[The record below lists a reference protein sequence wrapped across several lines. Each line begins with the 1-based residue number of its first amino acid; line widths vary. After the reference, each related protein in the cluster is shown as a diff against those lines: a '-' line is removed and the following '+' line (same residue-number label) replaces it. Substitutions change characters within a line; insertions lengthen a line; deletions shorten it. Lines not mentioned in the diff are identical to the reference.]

1 MGVDLFLLAAIGCVL
16 EGVVTALSGFVFN
29 GTPTFTFS
37 LLIIYLAV
45 VRWNLWGLLL
55 APILVLAT
63 ILGGSL
69 GIIDRYAA
77 VYDWR
82 VYISS
87 TLGLITAGLNVIFFK
102 RFGTRKV
109 INATGMM
116 IILVLVNYLTYSLVS
131 FLTYRLICAGTL
143 AHSGVLEFVY
153 NIYEEGNTI
162 QTSVN
167 LCAYVESAFVYNL
180 FGLAVAIIGLFV
192 LRSQGVVN
200 NVIDKLVED
209 KKNAELDRIA
219 ESNFTFN
226 IQEEAKTEESNDT
239 SDSSAN

>member
-1 MGVDLFLLAAIGCVL
+1 MGIDLILLAVIGCLL
-16 EGVVTALSGFVFN
+16 EGFATSFSSLVFN

-55 APILVLAT
+55 APILAVAT
-63 ILGGSL
+63 IVGGKL
-69 GIIDRYAA
+69 GIIEQYAA

-87 TLGLITAGLNVIFFK
+87 MLGLLTVGLNVIFFK
-102 RFGTRKV
+102 KYTTKKV
-109 INATGMM
+109 INTTGMM
-116 IILVLVNYLTYSLVS
+116 IVLVMVNYLTYSIVS
-131 FLTYRLICAGTL
+131 FFTYRLMCSGTL
-143 AHSGVLEFVY
+143 THSGYIEFFY
-153 NIYEEGNTI
+153 NVYEEEKII
-162 QTSVN
+162 QKSVN

-180 FGLAVAIIGLFV
+180 FGLAVAVIGLFV

-209 KKNAELDRIA
+209 KKNAELDRYI
-219 ESNFTFN
+219 ESNFTLN
-226 IQEEAKTEESNDT
+226 LEDSAETCESSDID
-239 SDSSAN
+239 DSSGN

>member
-55 APILVLAT
+55 APILALAT
-63 ILGGSL
+63 IIGGGL

-87 TLGLITAGLNVIFFK
+87 TLGLITVGLNVIFFK

-109 INATGMM
+109 INTTGMM
-116 IILVLVNYLTYSLVS
+116 TVMAIINYLTYSLVS
-131 FLTYRLICAGTL
+131 FVAYRLMCSGTL
-143 AHSGVLEFVY
+143 ANSGMIEFVY
-153 NIYEEGNTI
+153 NVYDEGNVS
-162 QTSVN
+162 QMSVN

-180 FGLAVAIIGLFV
+180 FGLAVTIIGLFV

-200 NVIDKLVED
+200 NVVDKLVED
-209 KKNAELDRIA
+209 KRNAELDRYT

-226 IQEEAKTEESNDT
+226 LQDEAKTEESNDT